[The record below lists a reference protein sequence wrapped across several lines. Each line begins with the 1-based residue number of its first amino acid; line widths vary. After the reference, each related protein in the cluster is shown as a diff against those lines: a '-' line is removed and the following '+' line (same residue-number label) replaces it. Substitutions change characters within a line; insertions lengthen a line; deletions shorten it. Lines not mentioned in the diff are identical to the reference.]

1 MLVSIIVPV
10 YNVAPYLREALDS
23 IVNQTYKDL
32 EILIIDDGSTD
43 GSSAICEEYASSEP
57 RIRLIHQSN
66 KGLSGARNTGLE
78 HATGDYVAFIDSDDS
93 VSPLFIESL
102 VNAMNSSSA
111 SIAVCRFSI
120 INTSG
125 SMTGVAASS
134 LIPSIAADVFER
146 KDAITLLVEEKMNVN
161 VCNKLF
167 KRELWTDIRF
177 PEGHVYEDAVA
188 CFRLFDKADRVVL
201 IDESLYN
208 YRQHKGTITASVSLA
223 HINDCILAHNSVSEF
238 IRNNWCKIIPESLY
252 QKKHQK
258 ILSFLIVN
266 YIKLIK
272 SGAGD
277 KVLEAKLRDMILAT
291 KREVGMNTLA
301 PKAKVYY
308 RVIRV
313 APSLI
318 KLLRVLK

>member
-1 MLVSIIVPV
+1 MLFRS
-10 YNVAPYLREALDS
+10 
-23 IVNQTYKDL
+23 
-32 EILIIDDGSTD
+32 
-43 GSSAICEEYASSEP
+43 
-57 RIRLIHQSN
+57 
-66 KGLSGARNTGLE
+66 
-78 HATGDYVAFIDSDDS
+78 
-93 VSPLFIESL
+93 ESL
-102 VNAMNSSSA
+102 VNAMTSSSA

-167 KRELWTDIRF
+167 RRELWTDIRF

-188 CFRLFDKADRVVL
+188 CFKLFDKADRVVL
-201 IDESLYN
+201 KDESLYN
-208 YRQHKGTITASVSLA
+208 YRQHKGTITASVSLD

-238 IRNNWCKIIPESLY
+238 IWNNWSEIIPESLY

-308 RVIRV
+308 RMIRV
-313 APSLI
+313 WPGFM
-318 KLLRVLK
+318 KLLRVLKQTF